1 MRWKLK
7 SRVVD
12 LTETGMIAGI
22 LNVTPDSFSDG
33 GQFVDVAK
41 AVQHAIGM
49 LQDGAEIIDIGG
61 ESTRPGSEPVTIEQE
76 LERVVP
82 VIRALRAASRCL
94 ISIDTT
100 KAEVARQ
107 AIEAGADIVN
117 DVSGCTAD
125 VNMARVCAEAG
136 VGVIVMHS
144 QGTPETMQINPE
156 YHDVVREVRKFFEER
171 YRTLTKLGI
180 NPQSL
185 CFDPGIGF
193 GKKLEH
199 NLQLLHRLSGLIVNN
214 RPIMLGVSRK
224 SMIGAVLGLDDAQD
238 RDAGTAA
245 LTATGRMAGA
255 QIHRVH
261 EIRRNYEAM
270 RTVEAVLN
278 IGE

>member
-7 SRVVD
+7 NRVVD

-33 GQFVDVAK
+33 GQFIDVAM

-76 LERVVP
+76 LARVVP
-82 VIRALRAASRCL
+82 VIQALRAASRCL

-224 SMIGAVLGLDDAQD
+224 SMIGAVLGLEDAQD